1 MMHMKTRFKIETP
14 EFKGP
19 FDIELTIGS
28 GQTSQP
34 AWQKN
39 GKYFQELVFVDNKP
53 CLVKI
58 AHKPNSDDPIDIIA
72 ESKEDIEKE
81 HIKARIMEIFGLN
94 DDLPKLYDFLRND
107 PNLEPTIDFCKGLRL
122 FKANN
127 LFESV
132 ICSITSAHNSIR
144 QWNKAIN
151 LLKEKFGDEYKS
163 SSGTFYSFPSPHVLA
178 NAPEHEFDE
187 EECSPELLKTRAS
200 WKDLRSCRV
209 GYRSKYIIKASEMVQ
224 NEIDLQKISKMDYE
238 TAFDTIL
245 KIPGVGPKVGD
256 CILLYGY
263 GFGKAFPVDI
273 WISRIVSSLYFD
285 GKNVTN
291 PKMRKFGIERFGNY
305 AGYTQLYLFHYARK
319 SGLMKTL
326 KK

>member
-1 MMHMKTRFKIETP
+1 MKKKFKIESH

-19 FDIELTIGS
+19 FDLELTIGS

-34 AWQKN
+34 AWRKN
-39 GKYFQELVFVDNKP
+39 GKYFQELITVDNKP

-58 AHKPNSDDPIDIIA
+58 AHKPNTDTPIDIIA
-72 ESKEDIEKE
+72 EFHQKIEEE
-81 HIKARIMEIFGLN
+81 HIKSEIREIFGLN
-94 DDLPKLYDFLRND
+94 DDLLQLYDFLKND
-107 PNLEPTIDFCKGLRL
+107 PKLEPTIPFCKGLRL

-132 ICSITSAHNSIR
+132 VCSITSAHNSIR

-151 LLKEKFGDEYKS
+151 LVKEKFGDEYKFS
-163 SSGTFYSFPSPHVLA
+163 SETFYSFPSPQVLA

-187 EECSPELLKTRAS
+187 EECDPRLLKSRAS

-209 GYRSKYIIKASEMVQ
+209 GYRSKYIIKASQMVQ
-224 NEIDLQKISKMDYE
+224 SEIDLQEISNMDYE
-238 TAFDTIL
+238 SAFDTIL

-263 GFGKAFPVDI
+263 GFRKAFPVDI
-273 WISRIVSSLYFD
+273 WISRIVSHLYF
-285 GKNVTN
+285 KEQNVSN
-291 PKMRKFGIERFGNY
+291 PKMRKFGIEKFGDY

-319 SGLMKTL
+319 SGLMNTL

>member
-1 MMHMKTRFKIETP
+1 MKKKFKIEP
-14 EFKGP
+14 HEFKGH

-34 AWQKN
+34 AWEKN
-39 GKYFQELVFVDNKP
+39 GKYFQELIFVENKP

-58 AHKPNSDDPIDIIA
+58 AHKPNTDNPIDIIA
-72 ESKEDIEKE
+72 ESNNEIDEK
-81 HIKARIMEIFGLN
+81 HIKAEIMEIFGLN
-94 DDLPKLYDFLRND
+94 DNLNQLYDFLRND
-107 PNLEPTIDFCKGLRL
+107 PKLEPTIDFCKGLRL

-151 LLKEKFGDEYKS
+151 LVKEKFGDEYKF
-163 SSGTFYSFPSPHVLA
+163 SSGTFYSFPRPQVLA
-178 NAPEHEFDE
+178 KAPEHEFDE
-187 EECSPELLKTRAS
+187 EECDPELLKKRAS

-224 NEIDLQKISKMDYE
+224 SEINLQEISNMDYE
-238 TAFDTIL
+238 SAFDTIL

-273 WISRIVSSLYFD
+273 WISRIVAELYFK
-285 GKNVTN
+285 GQSVSN
-291 PKMRKFGIERFGNY
+291 PKMRKFGIETFGDY